1 MSRIFLFICFI
12 CLFNTA
18 VFAQSVEQGNAFNK
32 FMGAEDG
39 INPLSGTA
47 AFKKNLATI
56 TSGMASYDVEMS
68 YSSNV
73 QEIVKN
79 KNDIAQ
85 IGWVGLGWSLG
96 HAKIVADDAESM
108 YLGDDT
114 YYLQTST
121 NLRYK
126 IVKDEKIEDKWWIE
140 GLPYWLIKQIKM
152 NVTFEKNGVS
162 KTYPIVIGWEVVN
175 DVGVK
180 FTYGDLEYKKGKPT
194 GENESQNVDEYMP
207 VRNATE
213 YTIANPYSFGF
224 VGVYENGDAV
234 LYPNAWNLA
243 KMEDYNGNYL
253 TFTYDQYKEKVVK
266 TMSPDVDPYVTDVEY
281 TKECYLKS
289 IKSSQGGKIIFV
301 TKSKDIEREFI
312 DNIGDPENEDN
323 SEPDGYMDP
332 MQRRY
337 LSKIEVYGPDDE
349 IVRYIDFCYEQL
361 NVRINGTYNQ
371 DYAKR
376 LLSSI
381 VETSGGTKNNETVN
395 GSYSKRNPG
404 EEIQKESF
412 RYIKDDIDEN
422 GNPLPLGAIDSI
434 IGPNCGVV
442 KYEYKDQSLVKLD
455 PSTGLHKVDFGVY
468 NLKNISF
475 GTLEDGTNYLVG
487 VDDVLKKA
495 KVYFKR
501 QGDWMLQQ
509 TLVDGSDGEF
519 FIGDKNWFIYRN
531 GNKDGTYY
539 PFVWN
544 GEEWEMKRAYTDW
557 GSYDKAI
564 VGPGYLLF
572 AHIAEHKI
580 TLRIPWAIWAK
591 DTQNDL
597 WSDEFGDVD
606 DDDND
611 RDSVKL
617 YATKNH
623 FGVFYKKEW
632 KIKKDALMRIYS
644 FKSGIDKKPEL
655 TLYLKDL
662 DEEDR
667 YTFFGDN
674 TILELAQGGFL
685 DDDEAN
691 VYYWRDDNDKLS
703 NCEGHWCSIAIDVL
717 KSAQGKPSFQAV
729 GEDYFVARHN
739 DYDAMTLFEYDG
751 QNWSCPDG
759 FYNEDMVHG
768 QGFDWWEEAEW
779 SAAPGYNFFVARKPR
794 IRKRTVRNNE
804 IKPYREYERI
814 ERVDGKWERGE
825 TVSSGDVK
833 VVYAGSDWYLVKS
846 GQKGFIRNGYDW
858 NEEFFDKNAAGKKS
872 DFLTKGDDKYS
883 VINGEYFAEKY
894 THQMLNVYG
903 QVTESRDYSI
913 LYYKQ
918 NDSFKS
924 NIKGFFV
931 DKKHVKDPVVDKVV
945 TYLYDY
951 ENVKYSSETKSS
963 TIQSYTITLP
973 DGAGVVKKELCTE
986 GRIAL
991 GEICAEKYYN
1001 SSSDRNPVKL
1011 ITRKYERHRE
1021 NNWPKL
1027 LYTDRV
1033 AWQRT
1038 IDNNLSRT
1046 EEYTYADGIND
1057 LVSKVLLKDDND
1069 SKIGRISEQV
1079 NIYAVEKYPKLGGEN
1094 NRITEKA
1101 ASYQCVPSCD
1111 YGGIVSGEAVTYS
1124 DYGNVCR
1131 VDREWNYT
1139 PKKIRDAQFSF
1150 DWNFPERATSWT
1162 MVKGI
1167 SSYHNGVANESIDM
1181 LGVKSAVIYENGNQN
1196 YPIASVSNAGLDEV
1210 LILPGDE
1217 CNVNYWTECY
1227 NTQSLTGRSLGKNYP
1242 GSNELYGRFSK
1253 DAILVK
1259 NQKKLRGTLKQ
1270 AKKSKYRFS
1279 AWIQGTNL
1287 SANSD
1292 ELDLQIGCTDTS
1304 NDTSFI
1310 LKGNGEWEYVEWEL
1324 NSELNGECQLTLSS
1338 SSDNEIR
1345 LQDVR
1350 LVPVDAQVEV
1360 TFWDKHLGKPIAK
1373 VDDRSVGAYIEY
1385 DAAGRVVETYGETVD
1400 GLIAMKSRT
1409 TYSSSV
1415 CAVKSDKNNA
1425 LKELIV
1431 NGERLAISSVPG
1443 VIEIAVKNSTDEL
1456 KISWASYVDGEN
1468 VFYSLQK
1475 TGVSP
1480 SYEKEDCTG
1489 SCSIIKE
1496 FEGNSMT
1503 LHIAVSSL
1511 KSPYTVK
1518 INKSTTGWIDY
1529 GKPLTEGFNPVYL
1542 SDNDV
1547 SGVRYLN
1554 KKGFRKAVFKGTA
1567 WDEYD
1572 SERRNG
1578 DFVAIGGT
1586 VNNGVDYIFALP
1598 NFTGKFDRNQIYTSD
1613 RNAQGYKNSFSNG
1626 NYSSISDMG
1635 SFDKTGV
1642 KGDNYRMTTS
1652 INSATYVLYNRLE
1665 FIAHFVEADQVTTYS
1680 ESNSLAVKQLNGNSW
1695 VDIGP
1700 VENNSVK
1707 DADIATGMASGRSG
1721 VPFVAY
1727 VGSSPN
1733 FSIQMTHVFN
1743 PNLRDDD
1750 EKESENSDESN
1761 FKTDI
1766 SEDHPVV
1773 VVVKHY
1779 DTVAKKWV
1787 GFSSESGDVLK
1798 LSNGEFL
1805 PNAKKVKLASDG
1817 TNLYMA
1823 LLYNNV
1829 LSSQYALKVYK
1840 LTEGNSELKFTEL
1853 VDQSFGS
1860 AIITYLGIDNHFD
1873 LAVRNDVPY
1882 VSFVNS
1888 SNKGNI
1894 TVVKY
1899 NAKQKL
1905 WRSVGAPAFANV
1917 SNQNNS
1923 ADLEVTSNSVP
1934 YVVFR
1939 EGAKSINTN
1948 RKNKIV
1954 PMKYSADGDK
1964 DLTIASIGIIPE
1976 TSLSEDFRQYILN
1989 YNAIV
1994 PMTVASIPFDITF
2007 SNKSHVKG
2015 IYVERDGEKVYVWKK
2030 SQNNRFI
2037 MFDENV
2043 GNDIPKFNIPL
2054 KNDAN
2059 EIKIHIFG
2067 SSEISSLVYTFNI
2080 KREYVAGFGFN
2091 SKIMGEEKGKLVSTD
2106 FAYVINSSSSSQLLT
2121 LDDNYN
2127 LGNEFNPPS
2136 TEKRSSVTTVEK
2148 FNYEIIPPKDGST
2161 STTLCPKY
2169 NSAWYMLID
2178 DQIFSQA
2185 DCFDYDIEQGRI
2197 ILTSSSSSGVV
2208 ITSSSAK
2215 NNQITFIDDDGNIK
2229 IIDICVASSSSYLH
2243 VPFESSS
2250 SISSVLWSSSSLFSS
2265 SFESSSSNV
2274 LTSSNNLNLSSSSSN
2289 EYSSFSISSSSDVNG
2304 SSEYS
2309 SFTDL
2314 SSSSIFISSSSEL
2327 SSSSISYSSSQNGN
2341 IGGTVIPNEYSSLYN
2356 YKFVAETNVSFENN
2370 VSIANG
2376 DYIAGNV
2383 YVAAGAQ
2390 IQGNVKCSGNMSLS
2404 SNAYVKSIVLGGVL
2418 NSQAGAS
2425 YGSMQQGSVTVPY
2438 ISRNLFSVGTEPLN
2452 IWSGQTIML
2461 SPGDYGDVSI
2471 YANANVTL
2479 ESGVYHF
2486 KSLYI
2491 APDAKVKSQNTNS
2504 PIQIWVQNNMRID
2517 DRSSFM
2523 VGNDSKQVFIYGN
2536 GYFDMY
2542 LGARSKVSATVVYPN
2557 GRVNVAPHAEFAG
2570 SIWAKSINTGANAIV
2585 R

>member
-1 MSRIFLFICFI
+1 M
-12 CLFNTA
+12 T
-18 VFAQSVEQGNAFNK
+18 
-32 FMGAEDG
+32 
-39 INPLSGTA
+39 
-47 AFKKNLATI
+47 KN
-56 TSGMASYDVEMS
+56 
-68 YSSNV
+68 
-73 QEIVKN
+73 
-79 KNDIAQ
+79 
-85 IGWVGLGWSLG
+85 
-96 HAKIVADDAESM
+96 
-108 YLGDDT
+108 
-114 YYLQTST
+114 
-121 NLRYK
+121 
-126 IVKDEKIEDKWWIE
+126 
-140 GLPYWLIKQIKM
+140 
-152 NVTFEKNGVS
+152 EKN
-162 KTYPIVIGWEVVN
+162 
-175 DVGVK
+175 
-180 FTYGDLEYKKGKPT
+180 
-194 GENESQNVDEYMP
+194 
-207 VRNATE
+207 
-213 YTIANPYSFGF
+213 YS
-224 VGVYENGDAV
+224 V
-234 LYPNAWNLA
+234 L
-243 KMEDYNGNYL
+243 NGN
-253 TFTYDQYKEKVVK
+253 
-266 TMSPDVDPYVTDVEY
+266 
-281 TKECYLKS
+281 
-289 IKSSQGGKIIFV
+289 
-301 TKSKDIEREFI
+301 
-312 DNIGDPENEDN
+312 
-323 SEPDGYMDP
+323 
-332 MQRRY
+332 
-337 LSKIEVYGPDDE
+337 
-349 IVRYIDFCYEQL
+349 
-361 NVRINGTYNQ
+361 
-371 DYAKR
+371 
-376 LLSSI
+376 
-381 VETSGGTKNNETVN
+381 
-395 GSYSKRNPG
+395 
-404 EEIQKESF
+404 
-412 RYIKDDIDEN
+412 
-422 GNPLPLGAIDSI
+422 
-434 IGPNCGVV
+434 
-442 KYEYKDQSLVKLD
+442 
-455 PSTGLHKVDFGVY
+455 
-468 NLKNISF
+468 
-475 GTLEDGTNYLVG
+475 
-487 VDDVLKKA
+487 
-495 KVYFKR
+495 
-501 QGDWMLQQ
+501 
-509 TLVDGSDGEF
+509 
-519 FIGDKNWFIYRN
+519 
-531 GNKDGTYY
+531 
-539 PFVWN
+539 
-544 GEEWEMKRAYTDW
+544 
-557 GSYDKAI
+557 
-564 VGPGYLLF
+564 
-572 AHIAEHKI
+572 
-580 TLRIPWAIWAK
+580 
-591 DTQNDL
+591 
-597 WSDEFGDVD
+597 
-606 DDDND
+606 
-611 RDSVKL
+611 
-617 YATKNH
+617 
-623 FGVFYKKEW
+623 
-632 KIKKDALMRIYS
+632 
-644 FKSGIDKKPEL
+644 
-655 TLYLKDL
+655 
-662 DEEDR
+662 
-667 YTFFGDN
+667 
-674 TILELAQGGFL
+674 
-685 DDDEAN
+685 
-691 VYYWRDDNDKLS
+691 
-703 NCEGHWCSIAIDVL
+703 
-717 KSAQGKPSFQAV
+717 
-729 GEDYFVARHN
+729 
-739 DYDAMTLFEYDG
+739 
-751 QNWSCPDG
+751 
-759 FYNEDMVHG
+759 
-768 QGFDWWEEAEW
+768 
-779 SAAPGYNFFVARKPR
+779 
-794 IRKRTVRNNE
+794 
-804 IKPYREYERI
+804 
-814 ERVDGKWERGE
+814 
-825 TVSSGDVK
+825 
-833 VVYAGSDWYLVKS
+833 
-846 GQKGFIRNGYDW
+846 
-858 NEEFFDKNAAGKKS
+858 
-872 DFLTKGDDKYS
+872 
-883 VINGEYFAEKY
+883 YFAEKY
-894 THQMLNVYG
+894 THQMINLYN
-903 QVTESRDYSI
+903 QVTESKDFSI

-931 DKKHVKDPVVDKVV
+931 DKKHVKDPVIDKVI
-945 TYLYDY
+945 TYEYDY
-951 ENVKYSSETKSS
+951 GILKYSPVTKSS
-963 TIQSYTITLP
+963 TIQSYTIILP
-973 DGAGVVKKELCTE
+973 DGAGVIIKELCTE
-986 GRIAL
+986 GGVAL
-991 GEICAEKYYN
+991 GEICTERYYN
-1001 SSSDRNPVKL
+1001 FPPNRNPVKL

-1038 IDNNLSRT
+1038 IENNLSRT
-1046 EEYTYADGIND
+1046 EEYTYADGING

-1069 SKIGRISEQV
+1069 SKVGRISEQV
-1079 NIYAVEKYPKLGGEN
+1079 NVYAVEKYPKLGGEN

-1101 ASYQCVPSCD
+1101 ASYQCVPFCG
-1111 YGGIVSGEAVTYS
+1111 YGSIVSGEAVTYY
-1124 DYGNVCR
+1124 DCDNVCR
-1131 VDREWNYT
+1131 VDRKWNYT
-1139 PKKIRDAQFSF
+1139 PKNMRDSQFSF

-1162 MVKGI
+1162 MVKDI
-1167 SSYHNGVANESIDM
+1167 SSYHKGIVNETIDM

-1217 CNVNYWTECY
+1217 CNVNNWTECY
-1227 NTQSLTGRSLGKNYP
+1227 NTQSLTGRSLGKNYL

-1259 NQKKLRGTLKQ
+1259 KQKQLRGTLKN

-1279 AWIQGTNL
+1279 AWVQGTNL

-1292 ELDLQIGCTDTS
+1292 ELGLQIGCTDTS

-1443 VIEIAVKNSTDEL
+1443 IIEIAVKNSTDEL

-1468 VFYSLQK
+1468 VFYSLHK
-1475 TGVSP
+1475 TGESP

-1511 KSPYTVK
+1511 KSPYTIK
-1518 INKSTTGWIDY
+1518 INKSNTGWIDY

-1554 KKGFRKAVFKGTA
+1554 KKGFRKAVFKGAA

-1586 VNNGVDYIFALP
+1586 INNGVDYIFALP
-1598 NFTGKFDRNQIYTSD
+1598 NFIGKFNRNQIYTAD

-1635 SFDKTGV
+1635 AFDKTGV
-1642 KGDNYRMTTS
+1642 KGDIYRMTTS
-1652 INSATYVLYNRLE
+1652 INDATYVLYNRLE
-1665 FIAHFVEADQVTTYS
+1665 FIANSVEVGQATTYS
-1680 ESNSLAVKQLNGNSW
+1680 ESSSLAVKQLNGNSW

-1823 LLYNNV
+1823 LLYNNA

-1840 LTEGNSELKFTEL
+1840 LMEGNSELKFSEL

-1888 SNKGNI
+1888 SNNDNI

-1899 NAKQKL
+1899 NANKQL

-1923 ADLEVTSNSVP
+1923 ADLEVASDNVP

-1939 EGAKSINTN
+1939 EGVKSMNRN

-1976 TSLSEDFRQYILN
+1976 TSLSENFRQYILN

-1994 PMTVASIPFDITF
+1994 PMTMASIPFDITF

-2015 IYVERDGEKVYVWKK
+2015 LYVENDGKTVYTWKK

-2067 SSEISSLVYTFNI
+2067 SSGISSLVYTFNI

-2091 SKIMGEEKGKLVSTD
+2091 SKNMGEDKGKLVSTD
-2106 FAYVINSSSSSQLLT
+2106 FAYVINSSSSSQLLI

-2136 TEKRSSVTTVEK
+2136 AEKTTSVTTVEK
-2148 FNYEIIPPKDGST
+2148 FNYEITPPKDGST

-2215 NNQITFIDDDGNIK
+2215 NNQITFIDDKGNVK
-2229 IIDICVASSSSYLH
+2229 IIDICIASSSSN
-2243 VPFESSS
+2243 
-2250 SISSVLWSSSSLFSS
+2250 W
-2265 SFESSSSNV
+2265 
-2274 LTSSNNLNLSSSSSN
+2274 NLSSSSLS
-2289 EYSSFSISSSSDVNG
+2289 EFSSFSISSSSSVYG

-2327 SSSSISYSSSQNGN
+2327 SSSSVSYSSSQNSN
-2341 IGGTVIPNEYSSLYN
+2341 IGGTAIPNEYSALYD
-2356 YKFVAETNVSFENN
+2356 YKFVAETNVSFENY
-2370 VSIANG
+2370 VKIPNG
-2376 DYIAGNV
+2376 DYIAENV
-2383 YVAAGAQ
+2383 HVAVGAQ
-2390 IQGNVKCSGNMSLS
+2390 ILGNVMCSGNMSLS
-2404 SNAYVKSIVLGGVL
+2404 NNVYVKSIVLGGIL
-2418 NSQAGAS
+2418 NSQAGAT
-2425 YGSMQQGSVTVPY
+2425 YGSMQQGTVTVPY

-2452 IWSGQTIML
+2452 IWAGQTIML
-2461 SPGDYGDVSI
+2461 SPGEYGDVSI
-2471 YANANVTL
+2471 FANANVTL

-2491 APDAKVKSQNTNS
+2491 APDVKVKSQNANS

-2523 VGNDSKQVFIYGN
+2523 VGNDSKQVLIYGN

-2557 GRVNVAPHAEFAG
+2557 GRVNVAPHAEFGG
-2570 SIWAKSINTGANAIV
+2570 SIWAKSISTGANAIV